1 MLILIIPLILYLV
14 VTNLITYRA
23 FANDK
28 RYAIEKQ
35 QRTPEA
41 TLLFWAAI
49 GGWFG
54 AKIAQ
59 KRLRHKS
66 SKQPFG
72 SRLNDIG
79 LLYTLSF
86 GTFMVITTALFFLRR
101 LTRSTSHQFR
111 RASYKPLQTIALRSK
126 RRFAHQQHALHRA
139 KHL

>member
-1 MLILIIPLILYLV
+1 LLILIIPLILYLV

-59 KRLRHKS
+59 KRLLHKS

-79 LLYTLSF
+79 ILYALSF
-86 GTFMVITTALFFLRR
+86 GTFMAITTALFFLAPPDQINKPPIQASKLQAASNDSASLKTSLRPPA
-101 LTRSTSHQFR
+101 TRP
-111 RASYKPLQTIALRSK
+111 ASR
-126 RRFAHQQHALHRA
+126 
-139 KHL
+139 